1 MDAAGSDRQRA
12 VCRHPVGPPA
22 GQPEARAFQV
32 VQPIPDV
39 VERRPAILCAG
50 ARLVEPIQEENC
62 VMPLRPVVEGLKVPD
77 CDISAPPARC
87 LGLEC
92 RCLAGAR
99 FGDRHVRRGVGIAAQ
114 RRRALPRLR

>member
-77 CDISAPPARC
+77 CDISAPRLAASVLNAVVLPAPDSAI
-87 LGLEC
+87 GTYAAA
-92 RCLAGAR
+92 LA
-99 FGDRHVRRGVGIAAQ
+99 
-114 RRRALPRLR
+114 